1 MGERATVESG
11 MGVRVLDDTGT
22 RMRTLGNSGKGT
34 RTLDNHGA
42 IGTRTTSNLGG
53 EQENCFILEWVKE
66 MQVNKAGEAEHWAFF
81 MKEREYCRSRIEA
94 RALSHHLLGARA
106 LGFFMKEREG

>member
-42 IGTRTTSNLGG
+42 IGTRTTSNLGRGTRELLYSRMGKRDAG
-53 EQENCFILEWVKE
+53 EQGRGGK
-66 MQVNKAGEAEHWAFF
+66 
-81 MKEREYCRSRIEA
+81 
-94 RALSHHLLGARA
+94 A
-106 LGFFMKEREG
+106 LGFFHERARVLADPELKPEP